1 MSNPKNP
8 RHRSKRLTIFNHKG
22 GVGKT
27 TLTVN
32 IAAALAA
39 SGKRV
44 LLVDSDPQCNLTSYL
59 LEDSVVD
66 DLLDQSD
73 TPKGTTV
80 WSAVKPVVEG
90 TGTIRSVKPHELS
103 IGNTSLLPGDIR
115 LSEFEQ
121 DLNSS
126 WGECFQR
133 RLRGFTVTTA
143 LSLAVNQI
151 AASHGFDYVFY
162 DAGPNIGP
170 LNRVI
175 LLDCDFF
182 IVPAACDLFSVR
194 ALKTLGQSLSSWII
208 HWKTIADLAPDNTYL
223 LPGKPTLL
231 GYIAQ
236 RFRVYGGQVIAGQT
250 RYLSQIEKHVHS
262 DIVTVLRKIDPTLA
276 STSMIQNKLG
286 QVKDFS
292 GLATSSQTEGVPI
305 SQVSSGTA
313 EQRAVAEREF
323 QAIALKIIKRTEK

>member
-1 MSNPKNP
+1 MSKANIP
-8 RHRSKRLTIFNHKG
+8 RHNSIRLTIFNHKG

-32 IAAALAA
+32 IAAAIAA
-39 SGKRV
+39 ANRRV
-44 LLVDSDPQCNLTSYL
+44 LLIDADPQCNLTSYL

-66 DLLDQSD
+66 DLLDKSD
-73 TPKGTTV
+73 SSKGNTV

-90 TGTIRSVKPHELS
+90 TGSHRLIKPYDLSVK
-103 IGNTSLLPGDIR
+103 NTALLPGDIR

-121 DLNSS
+121 DLNST

-133 RLRGFTVTTA
+133 KIRGFTVTTS
-143 LSLAVNQI
+143 LSAVVNHI
-151 AASHGFDYVFY
+151 ATNYEADYVFY

-175 LLDCDFF
+175 LLDCDYF

-194 ALKTLGQSLSSWII
+194 ALKTLGQTLSSWIVD
-208 HWKTIADLAPDNTYL
+208 WQTIADLAPDNIYL
-223 LPGKPTLL
+223 LPGQPTFL

-236 RFRVYGGQVIAGQT
+236 RFRVYGGQIIAGQS
-250 RYLSQIEKHVHS
+250 RYLSQIERHVHS
-262 DIVTVLRKIDPTLA
+262 DIVNVLRKIEPSLA
-276 STSMIQNKLG
+276 STSMSQNKLG

-292 GLATSSQTEGVPI
+292 GLATSGQTEGLPI
-305 SQVSSGTA
+305 AAGLAGTA
-313 EQRAVAEREF
+313 DQRASAEREF
-323 QAIALKIIKRTEK
+323 NSIATKIIKRIEK

>member
-1 MSNPKNP
+1 MSSAKSS
-8 RHRSKRLTIFNHKG
+8 RHQSKRLTIFNHKG

-39 SGKRV
+39 IGKRV

-59 LEDSVVD
+59 LEGNVVD

-73 TPKGTTV
+73 TLKGKTV

-90 TGTIRSVKPHELS
+90 TGTVRSIKPYDLS
-103 IGNTSLLPGDIR
+103 IENVSLLPGDIR

-121 DLNSS
+121 DLNSM

-133 RLRGFTVTTA
+133 KVRGFTVTTA
-143 LSLAVNQI
+143 LSAVVNQI
-151 AASHGFDYVFY
+151 ASSYKIDYIFY

-194 ALKTLGQSLSSWII
+194 ALKTLGHSLSSWIMD
-208 HWKTIADLAPDNTYL
+208 WKTIADLAPDNIYL
-223 LPGKPTLL
+223 LPGKPTLM

-250 RYLSQIEKHVHS
+250 RYLSQIEKHVYS
-262 DIVTVLRKIDPTLA
+262 DIVTVLRKIDPALA

-305 SQVSSGTA
+305 SQVSAGTA
-313 EQRAVAEREF
+313 EQRAVAAREF
-323 QAIALKIIKRTEK
+323 HSIATKILKRAEK